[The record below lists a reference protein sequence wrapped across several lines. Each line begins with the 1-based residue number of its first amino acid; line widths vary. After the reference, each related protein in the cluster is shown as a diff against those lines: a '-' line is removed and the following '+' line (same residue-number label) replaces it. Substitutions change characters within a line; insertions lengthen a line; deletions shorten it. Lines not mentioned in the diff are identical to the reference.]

1 MALQKDFYYSED
13 HEWINV
19 APDAAVGKTVRVG
32 ITDVAAERLGEIVFA
47 ELPQVGDT
55 VTVNEQCGEVESTKS
70 VSDLFSPV
78 TGTVTAVNEDIDGA
92 YEAIND
98 DPYGAGWLFEVE
110 VETVGELMTAD
121 EYAAENGVEG

>member
-19 APDAAVGKTVRVG
+19 APDEAVGKTVRVG
-32 ITDVAAERLGEIVFA
+32 ITDVAADRLGEIVFA

-92 YEAIND
+92 YEAINN
-98 DPYGAGWLFEVE
+98 DPYGEGWLFEVE
-110 VETVGELMTAD
+110 VEAVGELMTAD
-121 EYAAENGVEG
+121 EYAAENGVED